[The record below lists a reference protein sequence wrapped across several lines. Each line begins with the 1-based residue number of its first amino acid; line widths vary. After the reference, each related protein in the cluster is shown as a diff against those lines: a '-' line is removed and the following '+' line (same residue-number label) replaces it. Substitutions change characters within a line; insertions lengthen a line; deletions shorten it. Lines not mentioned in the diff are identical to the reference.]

1 MRRGPDCGPGTG
13 RVQPA
18 NLVSSNERH
27 LSNEQLGWLLGEV
40 ALAGV
45 GVRTVCLTTP
55 NAQRMR
61 RRCLYSQQTRRC
73 WGLSAT
79 DNE

>member
-1 MRRGPDCGPGTG
+1 MRGSRRVGMRRGPDCGPSTG

-18 NLVSSNERH
+18 NLAPGNERH
-27 LSNEQLGWLLGEV
+27 LSNEQLGLLLGGV

-55 NAQRMR
+55 NAQRV
-61 RRCLYSQQTRRC
+61 
-73 WGLSAT
+73 
-79 DNE
+79 